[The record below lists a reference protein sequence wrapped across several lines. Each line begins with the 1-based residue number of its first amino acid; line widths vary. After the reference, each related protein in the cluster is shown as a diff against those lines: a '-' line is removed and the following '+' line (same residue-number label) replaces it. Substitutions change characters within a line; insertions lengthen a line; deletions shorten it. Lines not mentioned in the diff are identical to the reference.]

1 MSHIVNVVM
10 ILLGCFVKVV
20 IMSNEINLYDSD
32 NIIKSPVD
40 ILTLFGYIFV
50 IANQCSGES
59 DALTTHETIT
69 HQ

>member
-1 MSHIVNVVM
+1 M

-50 IANQCSGES
+50 IAN
-59 DALTTHETIT
+59 
-69 HQ
+69 